1 MQDVNPIRI
10 LVVDDHFMV
19 RLGLSASLDAEPDM
33 MVIAEVNDG
42 EGALAAYR
50 EHSPNVVIMDL
61 RLHEMNGVD
70 ATAALLR
77 EFPEA
82 RVLML
87 STYRG
92 EEGIYRSLRAG
103 ARGFVLKTVQREE
116 LLRAIRMVH
125 SGGHYVDSVAAQ
137 CLAERTGHSELTAR
151 ELEVL
156 KLLVKGMSNK
166 EIAQNLSVAEVT
178 IKLHVTHVLE
188 KMGASDRTQAATLA
202 IQRGVVFDST
212 F

>member
-1 MQDVNPIRI
+1 MQAVKPIRI

-19 RLGLSASLDAEPDM
+19 RMGLSASLGAEPDM
-33 MVIAEVNDG
+33 TVVAEVSDG
-42 EGALAAYR
+42 DAALAAYK
-50 EHSPNVVIMDL
+50 EHTPNVVIMDL
-61 RLHEMNGVD
+61 RLQKMNGVD

-82 RVLML
+82 KVLML

-92 EEGIYRSLRAG
+92 EEGIYRSLRFG
-103 ARGFVLKTVQREE
+103 ARGFILKTVQREE
-116 LLRAIRMVH
+116 LLRAVRTVH
-125 SGGHYVDSVAAQ
+125 SGGRYVDSVAAQ
-137 CLAERTGHSELTAR
+137 CLAERTSHPDLTGR

-156 KLLVKGMSNK
+156 RMVVKGLSNK
-166 EIAQNLSVAEVT
+166 EIAQQLDVAEVT

-202 IQRGVVFDST
+202 IQRGIVLDFDA
-212 F
+212 

>member
-1 MQDVNPIRI
+1 MQDIKPIRI

-33 MVIAEVNDG
+33 LVVAEVNDG

-50 EHSPNVVIMDL
+50 EHSPSVVIMDL

-116 LLRAIRMVH
+116 LLRAIRTVH

-137 CLAERTGHSELTAR
+137 CLAERTAHPELTAR
-151 ELEVL
+151 ELDVL
-156 KLLVKGMSNK
+156 RMLVKGLSNK
-166 EIAQNLSVAEVT
+166 EIAQQLHVAEVT
-178 IKLHVTHVLE
+178 IKLHVTHVLD

-202 IQRGVVFDST
+202 IQRGIVFDST